1 MKHEGTAL
9 TSTLNNEWMFK
20 KLWVEDLV
28 SDDEPD
34 AKTIWRYVLRSN
46 CYVKSERNE
55 PFIKFAENFLNI

>member
-46 CYVKSERNE
+46 CYV
-55 PFIKFAENFLNI
+55 